1 MKTKAERIL
10 ETMKGDKA
18 MTRHVLSILEEAQDE
33 EEMILDVLDI
43 IRKWIDYFL
52 PDVPFSIFY

>member
-33 EEMILDVLDI
+33 EEMILDVLNELAVLAES
-43 IRKWIDYFL
+43 KVEF
-52 PDVPFSIFY
+52 V